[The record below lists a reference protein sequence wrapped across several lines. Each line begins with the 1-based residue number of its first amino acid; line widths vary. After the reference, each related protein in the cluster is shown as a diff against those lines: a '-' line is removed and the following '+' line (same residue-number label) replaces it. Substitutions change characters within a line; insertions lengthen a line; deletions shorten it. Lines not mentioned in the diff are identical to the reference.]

1 MSGSVQKMI
10 YQRNNNYDYGYLT
23 QNTINWLYNSVP
35 NIVDIYSKAPSAH
48 PNSISYITIVFQ
60 DNTRLR
66 WYNNTDHF
74 TLPDD
79 SNYYNSM
86 AMNYI
91 RHNKQD
97 LDWLEDKLEEAMVNN
112 TEIFDDSNDDD
123 DDNQLPGG
131 EFVPPALPPPPPIGE
146 RGTNPSTTNNPY
158 PGADCT
164 DYDAET
170 VRLNNELQ
178 AFNDQYGLNIEFP
191 SEFICSIKQ
200 DVMVCPVTTSEG
212 HTYEWKQIAQWINTG
227 HDKDPNTNQVFSN
240 FILTPNH
247 ALRTLIR
254 DYVTDVRR
262 IATHFRPQAGGL
274 IKRPGSIRERNALA
288 ELRRLPRSL
297 PKTNIQRRTKSLAD
311 KKFTRKLYK
320 IKSYKIKVLG
330 HKRKSYKRKSYKRK

>member
-1 MSGSVQKMI
+1 MAGNIQVM
-10 YQRNNNYDYGYLT
+10 YQRYNDYDYGYLS
-23 QNTINWLYNSVP
+23 QNTKNWLYYSVP
-35 NIVDIYSKAPSAH
+35 NIRNIYFTSPAAYAS
-48 PNSISYITIVFQ
+48 NDDNITIVFE
-60 DNTRLR
+60 DNSKLH
-66 WYNNTDHF
+66 WYYNTMEHF
-74 TLPDD
+74 TLPPN
-79 SNYYNSM
+79 SNYHNSM
-86 AMNYI
+86 AKNYI
-91 RHNKQD
+91 RNRNQD
-97 LDWLEDKLEEAMVNN
+97 LNWLEKQLWEAMDN
-112 TEIFDDSNDDD
+112 DDSNDDD
-123 DDNQLPGG
+123 DAELPEG
-131 EFVPPALPPPPPIGE
+131 EYMPPALPPPPPIGE

-158 PGADCT
+158 TGADCT

-212 HTYEWKQIAQWINTG
+212 HTYEWKQIAQWINAG

-247 ALRTLIR
+247 GLRTAIR
-254 DYVTDVRR
+254 DYVANARR
-262 IATHFRPQAGGL
+262 IATHLRPQAAGL

-297 PKTNIQRRTKSLAD
+297 PKTNIQRHTRSLAD

-320 IKSYKIKVLG
+320 IKSYKIKVLEN
-330 HKRKSYKRKSYKRK
+330 KRKSYKRKSYKRK

>member
-1 MSGSVQKMI
+1 MAGNIQVTTM
-10 YQRNNNYDYGYLT
+10 YQRDNDYGILSQEAT
-23 QNTINWLYNSVP
+23 NWLYDSVP
-35 NIVDIYSKAPSAH
+35 NIVDIHFTAPT
-48 PNSISYITIVFQ
+48 IQVLGIITIVFE
-60 DNTRLR
+60 DNTSLH
-66 WYNNTDHF
+66 WFSNADHF
-74 TLPDD
+74 TLPDN
-79 SNYYNSM
+79 SNYNISM
-86 AMNYI
+86 AKNYI
-91 RHNKQD
+91 RHNKRD
-97 LDWLEDKLEEAMVNN
+97 LDWLEEQLDEAMNN
-112 TEIFDDSNDDD
+112 DNSSD
-123 DDNQLPGG
+123 DDNL
-131 EFVPPALPPPPPIGE
+131 LPPPPPPPADQ

-170 VRLNNELQ
+170 DRLNNELR

-191 SEFICSIKQ
+191 SQFICSIKQ

-212 HTYEWKQIAQWINTG
+212 HTYEWKQIAQWINAG

-247 ALRTLIR
+247 ALRGLIR

-297 PKTNIQRRTKSLAD
+297 PKTNIQRHTRSLAD

-330 HKRKSYKRKSYKRK
+330 NKRKSYKRKSYKRK